1 MSARKDYPYP
11 EDEFDVAGSAGGPEG
26 VHRAERSTARKVA
39 PWIVVLLVVPLI
51 AFGIVFYLSQN
62 DADMG
67 GLFNDDEPAPTQPT
81 DDADSPEPDAGEG
94 TAGEGEGEE
103 EEPDADE
110 AEEEPD
116 AEPPAPVDREVR
128 VQVLNATGISGL
140 AGVSSETLQADGF
153 SSVAPDNYRGGGTRA
168 KSVVKYTHEEL
179 KPTAEQVAQ
188 VLGIDDVVEDPEPG
202 DSIIV
207 EIWEDLN

>member
-1 MSARKDYPYP
+1 
-11 EDEFDVAGSAGGPEG
+11 
-26 VHRAERSTARKVA
+26 
-39 PWIVVLLVVPLI
+39 
-51 AFGIVFYLSQN
+51 
-62 DADMG
+62 MG

-103 EEPDADE
+103 EEPDAGEGTAGEGEGEEEEPDADE

-116 AEPPAPVDREVR
+116 AEPPAPVEREGR
-128 VQVLNATGISGL
+128 VQVLNATGRAGL
-140 AGVSSETLQADGF
+140 AGVRSETMQADGF